1 MKRFQKLINTLTL
14 QLNKPL
20 NCENAHFEMAHA
32 ARVFPNK
39 AEVENYRLSAVIVLL
54 YPNQNNEA
62 CVLLIERST
71 YEGHHS
77 GQIALPGGKHEPADT
92 DLKATALRE
101 FFEET
106 GSSVTPTVIGK
117 LSEVYIPVSKFI
129 VQPYVAYLNK
139 RPDFFI
145 NDMEVYKLIEWELN
159 MLLKQNITQT
169 TTITVSNIDIV
180 TPYFMVDEKILWGAT
195 AMIIN
200 ELKHV
205 IKDSINL

>member
-1 MKRFQKLINTLTL
+1 MKRFQKLINTLTI

-20 NCENAHFEMAHA
+20 NGKHAHFEMAHA

-39 AEVENYRLSAVIVLL
+39 AEVVNYRSSAVIVLL

-92 DLKATALRE
+92 DLNATALRE

-106 GSSVTPTVIGK
+106 GSSETPAVIGK
-117 LSEVYIPVSKFI
+117 LSEVHIPVSKFI
-129 VQPYVAYLNK
+129 VQPYVAYLTK
-139 RPDFFI
+139 RPDFVI
-145 NDMEVYKLIEWELN
+145 NDLEVYKLIEWELHE
-159 MLLKQNITQT
+159 LLEQNITQT
-169 TTITVSNIDIV
+169 TTITVSNTDIV